1 MSLIDTIVSIGKIV
15 QQHPQGM
22 QYHRYFNPV
31 QNDIDVYRKKKDKD
45 GNPVEPVI
53 YAIPVE
59 KEGNELSINLDK
71 KEIIE
76 DEDYIKLLYTLNY
89 KTSDRDSSKRY
100 LYGDISYAHYP
111 KNQSPNAPIEEN
123 GNYRLLK
130 KSSFEAAEEQAATL
144 PEDSFITKFRGAF
157 KRKKEEIEELLR
169 SHPAVVI
176 HFRFEGGRSWYQQ
189 EEAMQVL
196 KEHILSSFAYPVET
210 NEFKGFCLKKGLVTL
225 GVSGDD
231 NQRDSLTDADLVN
244 NILFKHSYQMHL
256 FESLDDV
263 WALMYAMGFAETAF
277 FKPDSNVQ
285 VVALPHGPNITA
297 DALIEFF
304 TTTSKTI
311 EKAVDKEKALKD
323 KQKVAAEKNNSSG
336 EQDEW
341 EALFEPMTSPLTHA
355 PFGDDIAYDIV
366 FITPKSAAS
375 PATYLLAIENL
386 SKSFLSVLEQR
397 IQEVKKKIRELAR
410 KEGYKQV
417 EQLRLEIHSALK
429 KILNLSKGKSDKLRN
444 HFVSVLSKIYM
455 NSYRNDAVL
464 LPAFVDNV
472 EQQLREGKVY
482 YHSLK
487 YQLYLLLELQQNDRI
502 MEIKQNPSYR
512 IGYCLGI
519 MARPFAAWRDDCPIK
534 SFEKNY
540 VGNLTRRIAHY
551 ADILKFYNFLNE
563 KLTIHERMFPDQRNA
578 SQELAQLLGAP
589 PKHYNKDV
597 CALGFFEA
605 YFQQKTKNEANSEV
619 KEANQE
625 V

>member
-1 MSLIDTIVSIGKIV
+1 MMLETIVEIGKIV

-31 QNDIDVYRKKKDKD
+31 KQDIDVYRKKKDNNN
-45 GNPVEPVI
+45 NPIEPVI
-53 YAIPVE
+53 YKIPVDS
-59 KEGNELSINLDK
+59 KEDRLFINLEQ
-71 KEIIE
+71 KEEIK

-111 KNQSPNAPIEEN
+111 KKTGSAIIEEN

-130 KSSFEAAEEQAATL
+130 KSSFDAAEEQAATL
-144 PEDSFITKFRGAF
+144 PEDSFIVKFRHAF
-157 KRKKEEIEELLR
+157 KERKEEIEALLK
-169 SHPAVVI
+169 SHPAVI
-176 HFRFEGGRSWYQQ
+176 LHFCFEGGKFWYEQ

-196 KEHILSSFAYPVET
+196 KKHILESFAYPVNTDEL
-210 NEFKGFCLKKGLVTL
+210 KGFSLKKGLITM
-225 GVSGDD
+225 GVSEDD
-231 NQRDSLTDADLVN
+231 NKRSVLTNKTLTDSP
-244 NILFKHSYQMHL
+244 LFKHSYQMYL
-256 FESLDDV
+256 FNSLDDI

-277 FKPDSNVQ
+277 FKPDSNVH

-304 TTTSKTI
+304 TTPGKTI

-323 KQKVAAEKNNSSG
+323 KQQATAAKNNSTD

-341 EALFEPMTSPLTHA
+341 DVLFEPMTHALTHA
-355 PFGDDIAYDIV
+355 PFSNDIAYDIV
-366 FITPKSAAS
+366 FISPKSAAS
-375 PATYLLAIENL
+375 PATYLLTIENL
-386 SKSFLSVLEQR
+386 SKSFLSLLEQR
-397 IQEVKKKIRELAR
+397 IQNIKIKIRELAR

-417 EQLRLEIHSALK
+417 EQLQLEIHNALK
-429 KILNLSKGKSDKLRN
+429 QILNLSKGKSDKLRN

-455 NSYRNDAVL
+455 DSYRNDAVL

-472 EQQLREGKVY
+472 EQQLRDGKVY